1 MSSVKEYDFSGKKAI
16 VRVDF
21 NVPLDESFNVSDDT
35 RIKAAV
41 PTIKTILENFTSA
54 RGLYLFFLFR

>member
-21 NVPLDESFNVSDDT
+21 NVPLDDDLNVSDDT
-35 RIKAAV
+35 RIRAAV
-41 PTIKTILENFTSA
+41 STIKTILEKGGSEF
-54 RGLYLFFLFR
+54 